1 MHTLSVVRILFFL
14 CIANFTVFAYSVR
27 GENREDFPDV
37 PKTHWASEA
46 VNNLKNQGV
55 LQGYLDGLFRGN
67 RVITRYEMADVIN
80 GAWVNLNVLHDRIQ
94 SEQQTVS
101 KKLDSVE
108 SISADIQA
116 LREQVMAVRK
126 VMDAMKPWRQEIAN
140 IKQKSEG
147 FRDEIR
153 GRREEI
159 EAMQEDI
166 AAIQERLYRR

>member
-1 MHTLSVVRILFFL
+1 MDKSLIIKTLFL
-14 CIANFTVFAYSVR
+14 LPAAYFTVFAYGVEGQN
-27 GENREDFPDV
+27 GEGFPDV

-55 LQGYLDGLFRGN
+55 LQGYLDGLFRGD
-67 RVITRYEMADVIN
+67 RSATRYEMASAIN
-80 GAWVNLNVLHDRIQ
+80 GAWTNLYALHDRIQ

-116 LREQVMAVRK
+116 LRGQVAAVRK

-140 IKQKSEG
+140 IKQKSEK
-147 FRDEIR
+147 FRNEIR

-166 AAIQERLYRR
+166 ASIQERLYRR